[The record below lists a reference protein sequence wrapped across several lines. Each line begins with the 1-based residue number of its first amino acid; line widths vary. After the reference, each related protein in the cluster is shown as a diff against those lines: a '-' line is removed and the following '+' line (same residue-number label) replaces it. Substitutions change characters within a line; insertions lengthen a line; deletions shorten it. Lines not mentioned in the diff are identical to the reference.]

1 MSYER
6 YNMLLKKRPKIDRT
20 ITPEQVEIAKEELH
34 VLRIERELTG
44 DIVTLVDT
52 RINELEADSKITD
65 DDRVRLT
72 LTHSRILDRLEQQIR
87 NDEFIVKLY
96 DLEGTYAEL
105 SGRLAAI
112 TKEIESAREA
122 LYPIQNKTILN

>member
-1 MSYER
+1 
-6 YNMLLKKRPKIDRT
+6 MLLKKRPKIDRT
-20 ITPEQVEIAKEELH
+20 ITPEQVEIAKEKLRL
-34 VLRIERELTG
+34 LRIEKELAG

-105 SGRLAAI
+105 SGRLASI
-112 TKEIESAREA
+112 TEEIESAREA

>member
-1 MSYER
+1 MI
-6 YNMLLKKRPKIDRT
+6 LKKRPKIDRT
-20 ITPEQVEIAKEELH
+20 ITPEQVEIAKEGLH